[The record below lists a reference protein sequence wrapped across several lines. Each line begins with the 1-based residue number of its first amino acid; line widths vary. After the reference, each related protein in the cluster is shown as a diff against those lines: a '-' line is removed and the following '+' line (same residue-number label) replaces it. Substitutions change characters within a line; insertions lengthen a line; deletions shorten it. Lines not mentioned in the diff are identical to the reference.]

1 MLDPIMGS
9 VQYEIRTNR
18 FECSAKGSC
27 ADMPS
32 SRTVK
37 RETAFF
43 GINPVLD
50 AINLRI
56 LRLLSDDPRI
66 SIKTLAASIG
76 MSSPAVAE
84 RVQRLHEH
92 GVIVG
97 HRLELDHRQL
107 GLQVIAYVRV
117 RPMPG
122 ELQRV
127 ATLAKETP
135 EVVECH
141 RVTGED
147 CFIMKVLV
155 ARVED
160 LEAVLDEFLKHG
172 ITTSSIVQSTP
183 VELRRPP
190 LPGR

>member
-1 MLDPIMGS
+1 MLAPIEGS
-9 VQYEIRTNR
+9 VQYEIRIDR
-18 FECSAKGSC
+18 FECSRKGGC
-27 ADMPS
+27 GDMPS
-32 SRTVK
+32 SMTAK
-37 RETAFF
+37 RETTFY
-43 GINPVLD
+43 GVNPMLD
-50 AINLRI
+50 AVNLRI
-56 LRLLSDDPRI
+56 LRLLADDPRM
-66 SIKTLAASIG
+66 SIKTLAGTIG
-76 MSSPAVAE
+76 MSGPAVAE
-84 RVQRLHEH
+84 RVQRLHEQ
-92 GVIVG
+92 GVIQG
-97 HRLELDHRQL
+97 HRLALDHRQL

-127 ATLAKETP
+127 AALAQETP

-172 ITTSSIVQSTP
+172 VTTSSIVQSTP